1 MLTVIKWLILLSCS
15 MLGMFILATDP
26 SQQSLGLILAFGCF
40 LLFALD
46 VAKSFI
52 D

>member
-1 MLTVIKWLILLSCS
+1 MLTVIKWVLLLSCS
-15 MLGMFILATDP
+15 ILGMVILATDP
-26 SQQSLGLILAFGCF
+26 SQQSLGFILAFGCF

-46 VAKSFI
+46 VAKNFI